1 MILRGTHRSG
11 LVPRSLVLVWSWFLL
26 GGPCLADDW
35 PQFRGAQR
43 DGVSRET
50 NLLKSWPEGGPK
62 RLWLY
67 TNLGAGY
74 SGPAIVG
81 ERIYIMGQRT
91 DAQWLLCLDPKDG
104 KELWATRL
112 GEPYANEFGDGP
124 RGTPTVRDG
133 LVFALGAN
141 GELLCTE
148 AATGKERWRTNLTNL
163 GGTVPGWGYSESPL
177 VDGSRVMVTPGGE
190 KGAVVAIDIKTGQP
204 VWQSKAFI
212 DEAQYT
218 SLMLLE
224 KSGVRQYISGNRER
238 VAGLAADDGRLLW
251 QQKFRSGVVVSQSPV
266 VSGDQIYMVAAG
278 GTGCK
283 AVKLTAP
290 DTAEVVYA
298 NKVMKNLPGGVVLF
312 DGHLYGYS
320 DSIGWVCQDW
330 LNGDEVWSSKAL
342 EKGCITIAGDQMI
355 CLTEDKGVVAL
366 AEASPKGWKE
376 ISRFVLAPQSER
388 RALKAQVWTP
398 PVIAHGRLYLRD
410 QENLW
415 CFEIRAGVPPS
426 KSSGTRNR

>member
-1 MILRGTHRSG
+1 MKLVASSLLASLTATILGTAH
-11 LVPRSLVLVWSWFLL
+11 
-26 GGPCLADDW
+26 ADDW
-35 PQFRGAQR
+35 PQFRGPQR
-43 DGVSRET
+43 DGVSYET

-62 RLWLY
+62 RLWLS

-81 ERIYIMGQRT
+81 EKIYILGQRA
-91 DAQWLLCLDPKDG
+91 DAQWLLCLDAKDG

-112 GEPYANEFGDGP
+112 GEPYKNEFGDGP

-133 LVFALGAN
+133 LVFGLGAN
-141 GELLCTE
+141 GELLCAD
-148 AATGKERWRTNLTNL
+148 AATGKERWRTNLTNF

-177 VDGSRVMVTPGGE
+177 VDGARVMVTPGGE
-190 KGAVVAIDIKTGQP
+190 KGAVVALDIKTGQP

-218 SLMLLE
+218 SLMTLE
-224 KSGVRQYISGNRER
+224 KGGVRQYISGNRER

-251 QQKFRSGVVVSQSPV
+251 QQKFHSGVVVSQSPI

-283 AVKLTAP
+283 AVKLTAS
-290 DTAEVVYA
+290 DAAEVVYA

-320 DSIGWVCQDW
+320 DSIGWVCQNW
-330 LNGDEVWSSKAL
+330 ETGDEVWSSKAL
-342 EKGCITIAGDQMI
+342 EKGTVTIADGMMY
-355 CLTEDKGVVAL
+355 CLTEDKGLVAL

-376 ISRFVLAPQSER
+376 HSRFVLAPQSEH
-388 RALKAQVWTP
+388 RALKAKVWAP

-415 CFEIRAGVPPS
+415 CFKTRTGLPWPKSAGERRP
-426 KSSGTRNR
+426 

>member
-1 MILRGTHRSG
+1 MRI
-11 LVPRSLVLVWSWFLL
+11 VLLL
-26 GGPCLADDW
+26 SALLTVCNPSLADDW
-35 PQFRGAQR
+35 PQFRGSQR
-43 DGVSRET
+43 DGVSHET

-62 RLWLY
+62 RLWLS

-74 SGPAIVG
+74 SSPAIVG
-81 ERIYIMGQRT
+81 EKIYIMGQRA
-91 DAQWLLCLDPKDG
+91 DAQWLLCLDAKDG
-104 KELWATRL
+104 RELWATRL
-112 GEPYANEFGDGP
+112 GESYANEFGDGP

-141 GELLCTE
+141 GELLCAE

-177 VDGSRVMVTPGGE
+177 VDGPRVMVTPGGE
-190 KGAVVAIDIKTGQP
+190 KGAVVALEIKTGQTI
-204 VWQSKAFI
+204 WQSKGFI

-224 KSGVRQYISGNRER
+224 KDGVRQYISGNRDR

-251 QQKFRSGVVVSQSPV
+251 QQKFRSGVVVSQSPI

-283 AVKLTAP
+283 AVRLTAP
-290 DTAEVVYA
+290 GAAEIVYA
-298 NKVMKNLPGGVVLF
+298 NKVMKNLPGGVILF
-312 DGHLYGYS
+312 DGHVYGYS
-320 DSIGWVCQDW
+320 DSIGWVCQNW
-330 LNGDEVWSSKAL
+330 LTGDEVWSSKAL
-342 EKGCITIAGDQMI
+342 DKGTVTIADGMMY
-355 CLTEDKGVVAL
+355 CLTEDSGTVVL
-366 AEASPKGWKE
+366 AEASSKAWKE

-388 RALKAQVWTP
+388 RALKAKVWTP

-415 CFEIRAGVPPS
+415 CHQISLDAAPS
-426 KSSGTRNR
+426 KSANPR

>member
-1 MILRGTHRSG
+1 MNTAIRTTPNQR
-11 LVPRSLVLVWSWFLL
+11 RFLL
-26 GGPCLADDW
+26 LSSLLAVCIPCFADDW
-35 PQFRGAQR
+35 PQFRGPRR

-50 NLLKSWPEGGPK
+50 NLLKAWPEGGPK
-62 RLWLY
+62 RLWLS
-67 TNLGAGY
+67 TNLGSGY

-81 ERIYIMGQRT
+81 EKIYIMGQRG
-91 DAQWLLCLDPKDG
+91 DAQWLLCLDANDG

-112 GEPYANEFGDGP
+112 GDPYTNEFGDGP

-141 GELLCTE
+141 GELLCAE
-148 AATGKERWRTNLTNL
+148 AANGKERWRTNLTAL

-177 VDGSRVMVTPGGE
+177 VDDPRVIITPGGE
-190 KGAVVAIDIKTGQP
+190 KGAVVAIDLKTGQTI
-204 VWQSKAFI
+204 WQSKGFS

-218 SLMLLE
+218 SLMILE
-224 KSGVRQYISGNRER
+224 KGGVREYISGNRER

-251 QQKFRSGVVVSQSPV
+251 QQKFRSGVVVSQSPI
-266 VSGDQIYMVAAG
+266 VSGDQVYMVAAG

-290 DTAEVVYA
+290 DAAEVVYA

-320 DSIGWVCQDW
+320 DSIGWVCQNW
-330 LNGDEVWSSKAL
+330 LTGDEVWSSKAL
-342 EKGCITIAGDQMI
+342 EKGTVTIADGIMY
-355 CLTEDKGVVAL
+355 CLTEDSGTVVIAD
-366 AEASPKGWKE
+366 ASPKGWKE

-388 RALKAQVWTP
+388 RALKAKVWTP
-398 PVIAHGRLYLRD
+398 PVIANGRLYLRD
-410 QENLW
+410 QEDLW
-415 CFEIRAGVPPS
+415 CFGISLQAAPS
-426 KSSGTRNR
+426 RSANPRQP